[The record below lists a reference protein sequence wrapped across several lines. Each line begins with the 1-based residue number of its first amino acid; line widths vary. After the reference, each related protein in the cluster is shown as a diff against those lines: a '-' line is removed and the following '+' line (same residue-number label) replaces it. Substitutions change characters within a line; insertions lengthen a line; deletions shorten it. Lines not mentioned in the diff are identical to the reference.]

1 MIDECWT
8 EKELHFVSA
17 RLAMTE
23 VIDAKEACMIKGG
36 GKRGEVRHFVA
47 ILSIKT
53 NIHLPAYSYFSLNS

>member
-23 VIDAKEACMIKGG
+23 EIDAKEACMIKGG
-36 GKRGEVRHFVA
+36 GKIGEVRHFIA

-53 NIHLPAYSYFSLNS
+53 NSH